1 MSRVT
6 PGEAADTVQREELA
20 MRRMTESLVED
31 LSENVPADQ
40 VTSAVGAAHH
50 RFAGKPIRE
59 FVPILVERIV
69 RTELADPDPTVR
81 VPAPAA
87 AGRAV
92 APEPVRAAE
101 DESSTAERARH
112 LVSRRGVLP
121 LSIGAV
127 TVVAAVA
134 AAVILLPGG
143 GETPAAAP
151 TGAPVTVVRGV
162 VGSEKVSFF
171 QDEQVVRVLA
181 DNGIRVEVEP
191 AGSRQIATTVDLDR
205 YDFAFPSSSPAA
217 ERIQRQRNVTAK
229 YTPFAS
235 PIAIATYRP
244 IADLLTT
251 AGVIKPGPVA
261 TFDMNRYLEL
271 AGTGV
276 QWDDLPDNTTYPVE
290 KNILV
295 STTDPRSSN
304 SAAMYLSIA
313 SYVANDHTIVRGA
326 TAEQHVLPALSKLF
340 LAQGYTDNSSEG
352 PFTQYLTNG
361 MGPTPLVCI
370 YEAQFVEAAGKGK
383 IKPDM
388 VLTYP
393 TPTVLSSHTLVPLT
407 GTGDK
412 VGKLLT
418 ENPELRRLAALH
430 GFRTGDNAQF
440 TAVAAERD
448 VPVPADLIDVVD
460 APAYDTLEHLLDGVA
475 KSYN

>member
-1 MSRVT
+1 MSRVV
-6 PGEAADTVQREELA
+6 PGIAADAVQREELA

-31 LSENVPADQ
+31 LSENVPVDQ

-50 RFAGKPIRE
+50 RFTDKPIRD

-69 RTELADPDPTVR
+69 RRELADPDPTVR
-81 VPAPAA
+81 VPAPTAA
-87 AGRAV
+87 
-92 APEPVRAAE
+92 VRAAE
-101 DESSTAERARH
+101 LIVRESETTEERTKR
-112 LVSRRGVLP
+112 LVSRRAVVP
-121 LSIGAV
+121 LSIGVGVVVVGIVAGAV
-127 TVVAAVA
+127 
-134 AAVILLPGG
+134 LLPGST
-143 GETPAAAP
+143 EAPAATAAAP
-151 TGAPVTVVRGV
+151 ATVVRGV
-162 VGSEKVSFF
+162 VGSEKMSFF
-171 QDEQVVRVLA
+171 GDERVVKVLA

-191 AGSRQIATTVDLDR
+191 AGSRQIATTVDLGAF
-205 YDFAFPSSSPAA
+205 DFAFPSSIPAA
-217 ERIQRQRNVTAK
+217 ERIQRQRNITTK
-229 YTPFAS
+229 YTPFSS

-261 TFDMNRYLEL
+261 TFDMNKYLEL

-276 QWDDLPDNTTYPVE
+276 QWDDLPGNSTYPVA

-352 PFTQYLTNG
+352 PFNQYLTNG

-370 YEAQFVEAAGKGK
+370 YEAQFVEAAGNGR

-393 TPTVLSSHTLVPLT
+393 SPTVLSSHTLVPLT
-407 GTGDK
+407 GTGDQI
-412 VGKLLT
+412 GKLLT
-418 ENPELRRLAALH
+418 TNPDLRRLAAEH
-430 GFRTGDNAQF
+430 GFRTGDAAQF
-440 TAVAAERD
+440 TAIAAERS
-448 VPVPADLIDVVD
+448 VPVAADLIDVVD
-460 APAYDTLEHLLDGVA
+460 VPAYDTLEHLLDGVA
-475 KSYN
+475 NSYN

>member
-87 AGRAV
+87 T
-92 APEPVRAAE
+92 VRAATPDPE
-101 DESSTAERARH
+101 TAPEANSTGERGS

-134 AAVILLPGG
+134 AGVILLPGG
-143 GETPAAAP
+143 ADAPAAETPAVAAAI
-151 TGAPVTVVRGV
+151 TVRGV
-162 VGSEKVSFF
+162 VGSEKVAFF
-171 QDEQVVRVLA
+171 QDERVVKVLA
-181 DNGIRVEVEP
+181 DNGVKVEVEP
-191 AGSRQIATTVDLDR
+191 AGSRQIATTVDLGQF
-205 YDFAFPSSSPAA
+205 DFAFPSSSPAA
-217 ERIQRQRNVTAK
+217 ERIQRQRNITAK

-244 IADLLTT
+244 IADLLTA
-251 AGVIKPGPVA
+251 AGVIKPGPVP

-276 QWDDLPDNTTYPVE
+276 QWDDLPDNTTYPVA

-370 YEAQFVEAAGKGK
+370 YEAQYVEAAGQGR

-407 GTGDK
+407 GTGDTI
-412 VGKLLT
+412 GKLLT
-418 ENPELRRLAALH
+418 ENPELRRLAAEH

-440 TAVAAERD
+440 TAIATERN

>member
-6 PGEAADTVQREELA
+6 PGESADTVQREQLA
-20 MRRMTESLVED
+20 MRRMTETLVED

-40 VTSAVGAAHH
+40 VTSAIGAAHE

-69 RTELADPDPTVR
+69 RNELGDAEPAVR
-81 VPAPAA
+81 IPVPA
-87 AGRAV
+87 RAV
-92 APEPVRAAE
+92 AAQPEQQP
-101 DESSTAERARH
+101 SMSERAKRV
-112 LVSRRGVLP
+112 VSRRGVLP

-127 TVVAAVA
+127 TVTAAVA
-134 AAVILLPGG
+134 AGVTLLPGG
-143 GETPAAAP
+143 AETPAAAP
-151 TGAPVTVVRGV
+151 AGAPPALVRGV

-171 QDEQVVRVLA
+171 RDERVVRVLA
-181 DNGIRVEVEP
+181 DHGVRVEVEP
-191 AGSRQIATTVDLDR
+191 AGSRQIATTVDLTEF
-205 YDFAFPSSSPAA
+205 DFAFPSSSPAA
-217 ERIQRQRNVTAK
+217 ERIQRQQNITVK

-244 IADLLTT
+244 IADLLTA
-251 AGVIKPGPVA
+251 AGVIAPGAVPV
-261 TFDMNRYLEL
+261 FDMNRYLEL
-271 AGTGV
+271 TGTGV
-276 QWDDLPDNTTYPVE
+276 QWDDLPGNTTYPVA

-370 YEAQFVEAAGKGK
+370 YEAQFVEAAGEGK
-383 IKPDM
+383 IAADM

-393 TPTVLSSHTLVPLT
+393 TPTVLSNHTLVPLND
-407 GTGDK
+407 TGDTI
-412 VGKLLT
+412 GKLLT
-418 ENPELRRLAALH
+418 EDPQLRRLAAEH
-430 GFRTGDNAQF
+430 GFRTGDSAEF
-440 TAVAAERD
+440 AAIAAERKVA
-448 VPVPADLIDVVD
+448 VPTDLIDVVD
-460 APAYDTLEHLLDGVA
+460 VPAYETLERLLDGVA
-475 KSYN
+475 DAYN

>member
-1 MSRVT
+1 MSRVV
-6 PGEAADTVQREELA
+6 PGLAADAVQREELA

-31 LSENVPADQ
+31 LSENVPVDQ

-50 RFAGKPIRE
+50 RFTDKPIRE

-69 RTELADPDPTVR
+69 RRELADPDPTVR
-81 VPAPAA
+81 IPAPSAS
-87 AGRAV
+87 
-92 APEPVRAAE
+92 VRASELIAR
-101 DESSTAERARH
+101 ESNTTENPPKP
-112 LVSRRGVLP
+112 LVSRRAVVPMSL
-121 LSIGAV
+121 GAV
-127 TVVAAVA
+127 VVVAAVA
-134 AAVILLPGG
+134 AGVVLLPGG
-143 GETPAAAP
+143 ADAPAAAP
-151 TGAPVTVVRGV
+151 VAAVTVVRGV
-162 VGSEKVSFF
+162 VGSEKMSFF
-171 QDEQVVRVLA
+171 ADERVVKVLA

-191 AGSRQIATTVDLDR
+191 AGSRQIATTVDLGAF
-205 YDFAFPSSSPAA
+205 DFAFPSSIPAA
-217 ERIQRQRNVTAK
+217 ERIKRQRNITTK
-229 YTPFAS
+229 YTPFSS

-261 TFDMNRYLEL
+261 TFDMNKYLEL

-276 QWDDLPDNTTYPVE
+276 QWDDLPDNTTYPVA

-352 PFTQYLTNG
+352 PFNQYLTNG

-370 YEAQFVEAAGKGK
+370 YEAQFVEAAGKGR

-393 TPTVLSSHTLVPLT
+393 TPTVLSSHTLVPLKP
-407 GTGDK
+407 TGDRI
-412 VGKLLT
+412 GKLLT
-418 ENPELRRLAALH
+418 DNPELRRLAAEH
-430 GFRTGDNAQF
+430 GFRTGDTAQF
-440 TAVAAERD
+440 TSVAAERS
-448 VPVPADLIDVVD
+448 VPVAADLIDVVD
-460 APAYDTLEHLLDGVA
+460 VPAYETLEHLLDGVA
-475 KSYN
+475 NSYN

>member
-1 MSRVT
+1 MSRVV
-6 PGEAADTVQREELA
+6 PGVAADAVQREELA

-31 LSENVPADQ
+31 LSENVPVDQ

-50 RFAGKPIRE
+50 RFTGKPIRE

-69 RTELADPDPTVR
+69 RRELADPDPTVR

-87 AGRAV
+87 S
-92 APEPVRAAE
+92 VRAAE
-101 DESSTAERARH
+101 LIARETNSTEGQAKR
-112 LVSRRGVLP
+112 LLSRRAVVP
-121 LSIGAV
+121 LSIGAAV
-127 TVVAAVA
+127 VVAGVVA
-134 AAVILLPGG
+134 GVVLLPGG
-143 GETPAAAP
+143 ADAPAATVATPA
-151 TGAPVTVVRGV
+151 TVVRGV
-162 VGSEKVSFF
+162 VGSEKMAFF
-171 QDEQVVRVLA
+171 ADERVVKVLA
-181 DNGIRVEVEP
+181 DNGIQVQVEP
-191 AGSRQIATTVDLDR
+191 AGSRQIATSVDLGAF
-205 YDFAFPSSSPAA
+205 DFAFPSSTPAA
-217 ERIQRQRNVTAK
+217 ERIQRQRNITTK
-229 YTPFAS
+229 YTPFSS

-244 IADLLTT
+244 IADLLTA

-261 TFDMNRYLEL
+261 TFDMNKYLEL

-276 QWDDLPDNTTYPVE
+276 QWDDLPGNTTYPVA

-352 PFTQYLTNG
+352 PFNQYLTNG

-370 YEAQFVEAAGKGK
+370 YEAQYVEAAGKGR

-393 TPTVLSSHTLVPLT
+393 TPTVLSNHTLVPLT

-412 VGKLLT
+412 IGKLLSD
-418 ENPELRRLAALH
+418 NPELRRLAAEH
-430 GFRTGDNAQF
+430 GFRTGDTAQF
-440 TAVAAERD
+440 TSVAAERS
-448 VPVPADLIDVVD
+448 VPVAADLIDVVD
-460 APAYDTLEHLLDGVA
+460 VPAYETLEHLLDGVA
-475 KSYN
+475 NSYN

>member
-1 MSRVT
+1 MVSRVT

-81 VPAPAA
+81 VPAPATTV
-87 AGRAV
+87 RATTPDPAPAT
-92 APEPVRAAE
+92 APEA
-101 DESSTAERARH
+101 DGERRS

-134 AAVILLPGG
+134 AGVILLPGG
-143 GETPAAAP
+143 ADAPAAETPVAAA
-151 TGAPVTVVRGV
+151 TTVRGV
-162 VGSEKVSFF
+162 VGSEKMAFF
-171 QDEQVVRVLA
+171 QDERVVKVLA
-181 DNGIRVEVEP
+181 DNGVKVEVEP
-191 AGSRQIATTVDLDR
+191 AGSRQIATTVDLGQF
-205 YDFAFPSSSPAA
+205 DFAFPSSSPAA
-217 ERIQRQRNVTAK
+217 ERIQRQRNITAK
-229 YTPFAS
+229 YTPFSS

-244 IADLLTT
+244 IADLLTA

-276 QWDDLPDNTTYPVE
+276 QWDDLPDNATYPVA

-326 TAEQHVLPALSKLF
+326 TAEQHVLPVLSKLF

-370 YEAQFVEAAGKGK
+370 YEAQFVEAAGEGR

-407 GTGDK
+407 GTGDTI
-412 VGKLLT
+412 GKLLT
-418 ENPELRRLAALH
+418 ENPELRRLAAEH

-440 TAVAAERD
+440 TAVAAERN

-475 KSYN
+475 NSYN

>member
-1 MSRVT
+1 MSRVV
-6 PGEAADTVQREELA
+6 PGVAADAVQREELA

-31 LSENVPADQ
+31 LSENVPVDQ

-50 RFAGKPIRE
+50 RFTGKPIRE

-69 RTELADPDPTVR
+69 RSELADPEPTVR
-81 VPAPAA
+81 VPAPSAA
-87 AGRAV
+87 
-92 APEPVRAAE
+92 VRAAE
-101 DESSTAERARH
+101 VIARETNKAEGQPKR
-112 LVSRRGVLP
+112 LSRRAVMP
-121 LSIGAV
+121 LSIGAAV
-127 TVVAAVA
+127 VVAGVVAGAV
-134 AAVILLPGG
+134 LLPGG
-143 GETPAAAP
+143 DDAPAATVAA
-151 TGAPVTVVRGV
+151 TTVVRGV
-162 VGSEKVSFF
+162 VGSEKMSFF
-171 QDEQVVRVLA
+171 ADERVVKVLA
-181 DNGIRVEVEP
+181 DNGVRVQVEP
-191 AGSRQIATTVDLDR
+191 AGSRQIATTVDLGAF
-205 YDFAFPSSSPAA
+205 DFAFPSSIPAA
-217 ERIQRQRNVTAK
+217 ERIQRQRNITTK
-229 YTPFAS
+229 YTPFSS

-261 TFDMNRYLEL
+261 TFDMDKYLEL

-276 QWDDLPDNTTYPVE
+276 QWDDLPDNTTYPVA

-352 PFTQYLTNG
+352 PFNQYLTNG

-370 YEAQFVEAAGKGK
+370 YEAQFVEAAGKGR

-412 VGKLLT
+412 IGKLLT
-418 ENPELRRLAALH
+418 DNPELRRLAADH
-430 GFRTGDNAQF
+430 GFRTGDTAQF
-440 TAVAAERD
+440 TSVAAQRS
-448 VPVPADLIDVVD
+448 VPVAADLIDVVD
-460 APAYDTLEHLLDGVA
+460 VPAYETLEHLLDGVA
-475 KSYN
+475 NSYN

>member
-1 MSRVT
+1 MSRVV
-6 PGEAADTVQREELA
+6 PGVAADAVQREELA

-31 LSENVPADQ
+31 LSENVPVDQ

-50 RFAGKPIRE
+50 RFTGKPIRE

-69 RTELADPDPTVR
+69 RSELADPDPTVR
-81 VPAPAA
+81 VPAPSAS
-87 AGRAV
+87 
-92 APEPVRAAE
+92 VRAAE
-101 DESSTAERARH
+101 VIARETNTAEAQPKR
-112 LVSRRGVLP
+112 LSRRAVMP
-121 LSIGAV
+121 LSIGAAV
-127 TVVAAVA
+127 VVAGVVAGAV
-134 AAVILLPGG
+134 LLPGG
-143 GETPAAAP
+143 DDAPAATVAAP
-151 TGAPVTVVRGV
+151 TVVRGV
-162 VGSEKVSFF
+162 VGSEKMSFF
-171 QDEQVVRVLA
+171 ADERVVKVLA

-191 AGSRQIATTVDLDR
+191 AGSRQIATTVDLGGF
-205 YDFAFPSSSPAA
+205 DFAFPSSIPAA
-217 ERIQRQRNVTAK
+217 ERIQRQRNITTK
-229 YTPFAS
+229 YTPFSS

-251 AGVIKPGPVA
+251 AGVIRPGPVA
-261 TFDMNRYLEL
+261 TFDMNKYLEL

-276 QWDDLPDNTTYPVE
+276 QWDDLPDNTTYPVA

-352 PFTQYLTNG
+352 PFSQYLTNG

-370 YEAQFVEAAGKGK
+370 YEAQYVEAAGQGR

-412 VGKLLT
+412 IGKLLT
-418 ENPELRRLAALH
+418 DNPDLRRLAAEH
-430 GFRTGDNAQF
+430 GFRTGDTAQF
-440 TAVAAERD
+440 TSVAAERS
-448 VPVPADLIDVVD
+448 VPVAADLIDVVD
-460 APAYDTLEHLLDGVA
+460 VPAYETLEHLLDGVA
-475 KSYN
+475 NSYN

>member
-6 PGEAADTVQREELA
+6 PGEAADTVQRETLA

-40 VTSAVGAAHH
+40 VTSAVGAAHD

-69 RTELADPDPTVR
+69 RSELADPDPTVR
-81 VPAPAA
+81 VPAPT
-87 AGRAV
+87 
-92 APEPVRAAE
+92 VRASVP
-101 DESSTAERARH
+101 DPVTAPQEPERAGG
-112 LVSRRGVLP
+112 LVSRRAMLP

-134 AAVILLPGG
+134 AGVILLPGDG
-143 GETPAAAP
+143 GGPAAAP
-151 TGAPVTVVRGV
+151 AGAPLTVVRGV
-162 VGSEKVSFF
+162 VGSEKMAFF
-171 QDEQVVRVLA
+171 RDPEVVRVLA
-181 DNGIRVEVEP
+181 EHGVRVEVEP
-191 AGSRQIATTVDLDR
+191 AGSRQIATDVDLGK

-217 ERIQRQRNVTAK
+217 ERIQRQRNVTVK
-229 YTPFAS
+229 YTPFSS

-244 IADLLTT
+244 IADLLTA
-251 AGVIKPGPVA
+251 AGVIKPGPVV

-276 QWDDLPDNTTYPVE
+276 QWDDLPGNTTYPVA

-295 STTDPRSSN
+295 STTNPRSSN
-304 SAAMYLSIA
+304 SAAMYLAIA

-340 LAQGYTDNSSEG
+340 LAQGYTDTSSAG
-352 PFTQYLTNG
+352 PFDQYLTNG

-370 YEAQFVEAAGKGK
+370 YEAQFVEAAGEGR

-393 TPTVLSSHTLVPLT
+393 TPTVLSNHTLVPLT
-407 GTGDK
+407 GTGDT
-412 VGKLLT
+412 VGKLLG
-418 ENPELRRLAALH
+418 ENPQLRRLAAAH

-440 TAVAAERD
+440 TAIAADRHVA
-448 VPVPADLIDVVD
+448 VPADLIDVVD

-475 KSYN
+475 NSFN

>member
-31 LSENVPADQ
+31 LSDNVPADQ

-69 RTELADPDPTVR
+69 RTELADPEPTVR
-81 VPAPAA
+81 VPAPATA
-87 AGRAV
+87 VRATTPDPAPAT
-92 APEPVRAAE
+92 APET
-101 DESSTAERARH
+101 DGERGS

-134 AAVILLPGG
+134 AGVILLPGG
-143 GETPAAAP
+143 ADAPAETPVAAAI
-151 TGAPVTVVRGV
+151 TVRGV
-162 VGSEKVSFF
+162 VGSEKMAFF
-171 QDEQVVRVLA
+171 QDERVVKLLA
-181 DNGIRVEVEP
+181 DNGVKVEVEP
-191 AGSRQIATTVDLDR
+191 AGSRQIATTVDLGR

-217 ERIQRQRNVTAK
+217 ERIQRQRNITAK
-229 YTPFAS
+229 YTPFSS

-244 IADLLTT
+244 IADLLT
-251 AGVIKPGPVA
+251 ASGVIKPGPVA

-276 QWDDLPDNTTYPVE
+276 QWDDLPDNTIYPVA

-340 LAQGYTDNSSEG
+340 LAQGYTDNSSDG

-370 YEAQFVEAAGKGK
+370 YEAQFVEAAGEGR

-407 GTGDK
+407 GTGDTI
-412 VGKLLT
+412 GKLLT
-418 ENPELRRLAALH
+418 ENPELRRLAAEH

-440 TAVAAERD
+440 TAIAAERN

-475 KSYN
+475 NSYN

>member
-6 PGEAADTVQREELA
+6 PGESADTVQREELA

-40 VTSAVGAAHH
+40 VTSAVGAAHD

-69 RTELADPDPTVR
+69 RTELADSDPTIR
-81 VPAPAA
+81 VPGPTTT
-87 AGRAV
+87 V
-92 APEPVRAAE
+92 VRASTTGPAHAAE
-101 DESSTAERARH
+101 EPSVAKRM
-112 LVSRRGVLP
+112 VSRRGVLP
-121 LSIGAV
+121 LSIAAV

-134 AAVILLPGG
+134 AGVILLPGG
-143 GETPAAAP
+143 AETPAAAP
-151 TGAPVTVVRGV
+151 AGAPLTVVRGV

-171 QDEQVVRVLA
+171 RDEAVVRILA
-181 DNGIRVEVEP
+181 EHGVRVEVEP

-217 ERIQRQRNVTAK
+217 ERIQRQRNITVK

-244 IADLLTT
+244 IADLLTA

-271 AGTGV
+271 TGTGV
-276 QWDDLPDNTTYPVE
+276 QWDDLPGNTTYPVA

-370 YEAQFVEAAGKGK
+370 YEAQFIEAAGEGR

-393 TPTVLSSHTLVPLT
+393 TPTVLSSHTLVPLDD
-407 GTGDK
+407 TGDK

-418 ENPELRRLAALH
+418 ENAELRRLAAEH

-440 TAVAAERD
+440 TAIAADRD

-460 APAYDTLEHLLDGVA
+460 VPAYDTLEHLLDGVA
-475 KSYN
+475 NSYN

>member
-6 PGEAADTVQREELA
+6 PGEAADTVQRETLA

-40 VTSAVGAAHH
+40 VTSAVGAAHD

-69 RTELADPDPTVR
+69 RSELADPDPTVR
-81 VPAPAA
+81 VPAPTV
-87 AGRAV
+87 RASVPDPV
-92 APEPVRAAE
+92 APPQEP
-101 DESSTAERARH
+101 ERAGG
-112 LVSRRGVLP
+112 LVSRRAMLP

-134 AAVILLPGG
+134 AGVILLPGG
-143 GETPAAAP
+143 GDGPAAAP
-151 TGAPVTVVRGV
+151 VGAPLTVVRGV
-162 VGSEKVSFF
+162 VGSEKMAFF
-171 QDEQVVRVLA
+171 QDPEVVRVLA
-181 DNGIRVEVEP
+181 EHGVRVEVEP
-191 AGSRQIATTVDLDR
+191 AGSRQIATDVGLGK

-217 ERIQRQRNVTAK
+217 ERIQRQRNVTVK
-229 YTPFAS
+229 YTPFSS

-244 IADLLTT
+244 IADLLTA

-276 QWDDLPDNTTYPVE
+276 QWDDLPDNTTYPVA

-295 STTDPRSSN
+295 STTNPRSSN
-304 SAAMYLSIA
+304 SAAMYLAIA
-313 SYVANDHTIVRGA
+313 SYVANDHTIVRGT

-340 LAQGYTDNSSEG
+340 LAQGYTDTSSAG
-352 PFTQYLTNG
+352 PFDQYLTNG

-370 YEAQFVEAAGKGK
+370 YEAQFVEAAGQGR

-393 TPTVLSSHTLVPLT
+393 TPTVLSNHTLVPLT
-407 GTGDK
+407 GTGDT
-412 VGKLLT
+412 VGKLLG
-418 ENPELRRLAALH
+418 ENPELRRLAAAH

-440 TAVAAERD
+440 TAIAADRNVA
-448 VPVPADLIDVVD
+448 VPAELIDVVD

-475 KSYN
+475 NSFN

>member
-1 MSRVT
+1 
-6 PGEAADTVQREELA
+6 
-20 MRRMTESLVED
+20 MTESLVED
-31 LSENVPADQ
+31 LSENVPVDQ

-50 RFAGKPIRE
+50 RFTGKPIRE

-69 RTELADPDPTVR
+69 RSELADPDPTVR
-81 VPAPAA
+81 VPAPTAA
-87 AGRAV
+87 
-92 APEPVRAAE
+92 VRAAE
-101 DESSTAERARH
+101 IIARESEAGEQLTERS
-112 LVSRRGVLP
+112 VSRRAVVP
-121 LSIGAV
+121 LAIGAAG
-127 TVVAAVA
+127 VVAGIVA
-134 AAVILLPGG
+134 GVTLLPGG
-143 GETPAAAP
+143 ADAPAVTVAAP
-151 TGAPVTVVRGV
+151 TTVVRGV
-162 VGSEKVSFF
+162 IGSEKMSFF
-171 QDEQVVRVLA
+171 TDERVVQVLA
-181 DNGIRVEVEP
+181 DNGVRVEVEP
-191 AGSRQIATTVDLDR
+191 AGSRQIATTVDLGAF
-205 YDFAFPSSSPAA
+205 DFAFPSSIPAA
-217 ERIQRQRNVTAK
+217 ERIQRQHNITTK
-229 YTPFAS
+229 YTPFSS

-261 TFDMNRYLEL
+261 TFDMNKYLEL

-276 QWDDLPDNTTYPVE
+276 QWDDLPDNTTYPVA

-326 TAEQHVLPALSKLF
+326 TAEEHVLPALTKLF

-352 PFTQYLTNG
+352 PFNQYLTNG

-370 YEAQFVEAAGKGK
+370 YEAQFVEAAGEGR

-412 VGKLLT
+412 IGKLLT
-418 ENPELRRLAALH
+418 DNPELRRLAADH
-430 GFRTGDNAQF
+430 GFRTGDTAQF
-440 TAVAAERD
+440 TSIAAERS
-448 VPVPADLIDVVD
+448 VPVAADLIDVVD
-460 APAYDTLEHLLDGVA
+460 VPAYDTLEHLLDGVA
-475 KSYN
+475 NAYN